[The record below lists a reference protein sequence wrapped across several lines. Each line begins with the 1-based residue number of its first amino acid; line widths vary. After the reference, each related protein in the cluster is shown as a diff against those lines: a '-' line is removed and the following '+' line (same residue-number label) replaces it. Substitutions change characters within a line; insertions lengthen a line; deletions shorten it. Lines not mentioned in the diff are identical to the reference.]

1 MFIVSQAGF
10 EVLLEVTSVLS
21 LVFGPKCPLPP
32 HPFIL
37 LHTLITFRVEACSIV
52 CVYTVKTLPPCAY

>member
-10 EVLLEVTSVLS
+10 EVLLEVTSVLI
-21 LVFGPKCPLPP
+21 FKKKCPLPP

-37 LHTLITFRVEACSIV
+37 LHTLIMFHVEACSIV
-52 CVYTVKTLPPCAY
+52 CVYTVKTLSPCAY